1 MRAFPMRME
10 VVMNKKKFIGLS
22 LVCCLVVPN
31 FVLLHSTAW
40 GGCTVQQRI
49 ELGKQ
54 GYDKE
59 EVEKACTDDGEDFW
73 ETLSKGVVTDLAN
86 GLTNSL
92 TKGLNHALV
101 GRESNSTA
109 TASTPADALHV
120 SLMLERVR
128 YPARRLGIHVIAK
141 HGMGP
146 HLQVSPNN
154 LPNRARGLCPEG
166 RGYEQGVNLG
176 YIHCQHRGMFERM

>member
-1 MRAFPMRME
+1 
-10 VVMNKKKFIGLS
+10 MNMKKFIGLS

-31 FVLLHSTAW
+31 FVLLHSAAW

-54 GYDKE
+54 GYEKD

-86 GLTNSL
+86 GLTHSL

-109 TASTPADALHV
+109 TAGASACVTNAGTCPLSGV
-120 SLMLERVR
+120 PIG
-128 YPARRLGIHVIAK
+128 YPCYC
-141 HGMGP
+141 
-146 HLQVSPNN
+146 
-154 LPNRARGLCPEG
+154 RAWNGATFTGLSK
-166 RGYEQGVNLG
+166 
-176 YIHCQHRGMFERM
+176 

>member
-1 MRAFPMRME
+1 
-10 VVMNKKKFIGLS
+10 MNKKKFIGLS

-31 FVLLHSTAW
+31 FVLLHSRAW
-40 GGCTVQQRI
+40 GGCTVPQRI

-54 GYDKE
+54 GYDKD

-92 TKGLNHALV
+92 AKGLSHALV

-109 TASTPADALHV
+109 TASTTTGASACVTNAGTCPLSGV
-120 SLMLERVR
+120 PIG
-128 YPARRLGIHVIAK
+128 YPCYC
-141 HGMGP
+141 
-146 HLQVSPNN
+146 
-154 LPNRARGLCPEG
+154 RARSGATFTGLSK
-166 RGYEQGVNLG
+166 
-176 YIHCQHRGMFERM
+176 